1 VTVRGLIRTLR
12 REGCDSTPRFNLSSR
27 RTSAMRR
34 SLSSRTESSVSSSSS
49 PGSSHTNGSKHVLRI
64 RTRRPSLGASSSSS
78 QCNVSNVLAV
88 GLDVDTMRMVLCDC
102 VPHYLSGDEELLAM
116 LDGLFAELDAAQLRQ
131 VGSLATFVERG
142 AASNNSSSST
152 NNRRVEQILGNVVTV
167 LTCFLDSCHASVP
180 PVVIFHV
187 HSLVGQVRDL
197 VLRDPGSA
205 LNSYTKAL
213 WLASWSEDIP
223 DACVA
228 RTLHRIGT
236 VKGCVHR
243 YDEGR
248 KLLRQ
253 AVATYAASGIPPD
266 HPAVV
271 DCQRTLRDVDTRYW
285 STIGA
290 NEDSWSSLAGL
301 ADRRVP
307 LPGIRE
313 EPHHPADPIGEYGAA
328 AAAAELAGYRS
339 ARDAPSA

>member
-1 VTVRGLIRTLR
+1 
-12 REGCDSTPRFNLSSR
+12 
-27 RTSAMRR
+27 
-34 SLSSRTESSVSSSSS
+34 
-49 PGSSHTNGSKHVLRI
+49 
-64 RTRRPSLGASSSSS
+64 
-78 QCNVSNVLAV
+78 LAL

-102 VPHYLSGDEELLAM
+102 VPHYCSGDDELLAM

-131 VGSLATFVERG
+131 FV
-142 AASNNSSSST
+142 SVSSST
-152 NNRRVEQILGNVVTV
+152 IATACSSRRVEQILGNVVTV
-167 LTCFLDSCHASVP
+167 LTCFLDGCHASVP

-197 VLRDPGSA
+197 VLQDPESA
-205 LNSYTKAL
+205 LKSYTKAL

-236 VKGCVHR
+236 LQGSVQQQ

-253 AVATYAASGIPPD
+253 AVATYAASGVPPD
-266 HPAVV
+266 HPVV
-271 DCQRTLRDVDTRYW
+271 VECQRALRDVDAKYW

-301 ADRRVP
+301 CDRRVP
-307 LPGIRE
+307 LPRIRE
-313 EPHHPADPIGEYGAA
+313 EPHHPAEVIGEYSAA
-328 AAAAELAGYRS
+328 PAP
-339 ARDAPSA
+339 ARDAPSV

>member
-1 VTVRGLIRTLR
+1 
-12 REGCDSTPRFNLSSR
+12 
-27 RTSAMRR
+27 
-34 SLSSRTESSVSSSSS
+34 
-49 PGSSHTNGSKHVLRI
+49 
-64 RTRRPSLGASSSSS
+64 LGASSSSS
-78 QCNVSNVLAV
+78 QCNVSNVLAL

-102 VPHYLSGDEELLAM
+102 VPHYSSGDEELLAM

-131 VGSLATFVERG
+131 QVGFSSAGFVGRG
-142 AASNNSSSST
+142 AAANNSNN

-180 PVVIFHV
+180 PAVIFHV

-197 VLRDPGSA
+197 VLRDPESA

-213 WLASWSEDIP
+213 WLASWSEDVP

-253 AVATYAASGIPPD
+253 AIATYAAAGISSD
-266 HPAVV
+266 HPAVI
-271 DCQRTLRDVDTRYW
+271 DCQRTSRDVDARYW

-301 ADRRVP
+301 SDRRVP
-307 LPGIRE
+307 LPRIRE
-313 EPHHPADPIGEYGAA
+313 EPHHPADPIGEYGASPA
-328 AAAAELAGYRS
+328 AGLAGYNLS